1 MTQVKATRLE
11 VGFNREHC
19 TADLPFILFA
29 FSCFAYAGCRTVL
42 LVRLNPNQSRRR
54 SAVQWYFPLWRV
66 LSGFNIYFNKTMH
79 CMTHQ
84 QQSPSAVFMRWPTFE
99 CGNNRICLE
108 HKSEGINQ
116 GPRKKIF
123 RFEWKRETHDWA
135 SQIEKKKKN
144 WIIKYGNIK
153 STV

>member
-1 MTQVKATRLE
+1 MTQVKGWEWGLTE
-11 VGFNREHC
+11 
-19 TADLPFILFA
+19 
-29 FSCFAYAGCRTVL
+29 STVQLTSHLYCLHSAAL
-42 LVRLNPNQSRRR
+42 LMLDAEQFYLLGWIQTSQEGGQL
-54 SAVQWYFPLWRV
+54 SSDTFPYGECYLG
-66 LSGFNIYFNKTMH
+66 LTFTLTKQ

-99 CGNNRICLE
+99 CGNNHICLE

-135 SQIEKKKKN
+135 SQIEKKKN
-144 WIIKYGNIK
+144 WIIKYGNNK